1 MGVFTEAEIEYL
13 RSQRLGR
20 LATVNASGEPHVV
33 PVGFRYNA
41 DLDTIDIGGH
51 NLARSKKFRDAKRN
65 GQVAFVV
72 DDVLPPWQARGV
84 EVRGRA
90 EAFSG
95 LDLVGIQDHPYQR
108 RFLDTW
114 TLISTLVPVTERV
127 RFFPDVANLPLRPP
141 AMLAKAAASLDVL
154 SGGRVEMGLGAGAF
168 WDAIEAMDGPRR
180 SPGEAVRS
188 VEEAIKVMRLVWSDE
203 RSLRFD
209 GELYSL
215 KGMRP
220 GPRPVHAIGIWV
232 GAAGP
237 RMLRLVGLLADG
249 WVPSLF
255 WAPPER
261 LPELHER
268 IDEGVAEAGRKRED
282 IKRVYNLSGSIGPE
296 GDGLLEGPISK
307 WVEQLTQFALES
319 GMDTFIYWP
328 SEDHVRQVE
337 V

>member
-1 MGVFTEAEIEYL
+1 MTDYGRELEFGVSIEPL
-13 RSQRLGR
+13 ADPPDWAARIAKVADRL
-20 LATVNASGEPHVV
+20 
-33 PVGFRYNA
+33 
-41 DLDTIDIGGH
+41 
-51 NLARSKKFRDAKRN
+51 
-65 GQVAFVV
+65 
-72 DDVLPPWQARGV
+72 
-84 EVRGRA
+84 
-90 EAFSG
+90 G

-141 AMLAKAAASLDVL
+141 AMLAKAAASLDIL
-154 SGGRVEMGLGAGAF
+154 SGGRIEIGLGAGAF

-188 VEEAIKVMRLVWSDE
+188 IEEAIKVMRLVWSDE
-203 RSLRFD
+203 KSLRFD

-215 KGMRP
+215 KGMRT
-220 GPRPVHAIGIWV
+220 GPHPLHPIGIWV

-237 RMLRLVGLLADG
+237 RMLNLVGRLADG

-261 LPELHER
+261 LPELHGR
-268 IDEGVAEAGRKRED
+268 IDAAATEAGRQPKE
-282 IKRVYNLSGSIGPE
+282 IKRVYNVSGNIGAE
-296 GDGLLEGPISK
+296 GDGLLEGSVSK
-307 WVEQLTQFALES
+307 WVGQLTRFVLES

-328 SEDHVRQVE
+328 SNDHVRQIE
-337 V
+337 VFAAEVIPTVREAVDKERTRRGTTATP